1 MQLIHLGVV
10 DPDTDQLLF
19 TMVIDMLAVLIHHII
34 SIETNLES
42 NRFYQLIV
50 KRISKDTFSDLANS
64 KAINQVKK
72 IIIIFFLLLFI
83 NINLQLTHIILI
95 ELIVFII

>member
-1 MQLIHLGVV
+1 MGVV

-42 NRFYQLIV
+42 NKLYQLIV

-64 KAINQVKK
+64 KAINQVK
-72 IIIIFFLLLFI
+72 I
-83 NINLQLTHIILI
+83 NINL
-95 ELIVFII
+95 

>member
-1 MQLIHLGVV
+1 LGVV

-64 KAINQVKK
+64 KAINQVK
-72 IIIIFFLLLFI
+72 I
-83 NINLQLTHIILI
+83 NINL
-95 ELIVFII
+95 